1 MNNTTEKPKS
11 LTLEQEARKA
21 SLENQIDLLERQ
33 MRDVQQENRNHELAL
48 SVNRSFLSKLTND
61 RANLIRSLFNE
72 EL

>member
-11 LTLEQEARKA
+11 LTLEQAARKA